1 MEVGGAGEATE
12 DTVEREDDF
21 AAESAVAKSD
31 VMAFSLRAGCSGGL
45 RKTATD
51 PTGTVSDLKSSWAA
65 EFAVLF
71 CVLLLLLA

>member
-31 VMAFSLRAGCSGGL
+31 VKAFSLRAGCSGGCARQL
-45 RKTATD
+45 QIQQ
-51 PTGTVSDLKSSWAA
+51 
-65 EFAVLF
+65 ELF
-71 CVLLLLLA
+71 LI